1 MLGISDYNEPHTLD
15 LQRMKNQMLMNQKN
29 KMAMTQREKAP
40 EVLMT
45 KLEVKRFDIDNDRP
59 DVIADRYKKQEAL
72 KAHAMLLT
80 KNSIVDD
87 LGFKPMKIKSA
98 TTQKMID
105 EYQAE
110 QNAPVLLNGVS
121 YKYHPTSVDLT
132 MEIPNLNPTGQ
143 YTEAEL
149 DNFKKLKFKDVIEHE
164 KITNSLRDY
173 IPVERQAIADRFNVE
188 KAKTITG
195 IDPQYFENLKTK
207 TNNATYKADQ
217 DKVAVVLGIVL
228 PNKTVAQRKDRLL
241 AEIQKQE
248 ILPSKADLDFQR
260 DNDELERGID
270 ELKRR
275 LMDIE
280 ASIAQI
286 DQDIA
291 NNANIPHENRVEE
304 ERVKK
309 INQQKLAMAV
319 SDLKSLNTGMM
330 VPDQQ
335 IGESE
340 DDYRQRLI
348 AIGTQEVDA
357 ETAEDNANL
366 VNVVRAKGNLRD
378 IISDEGTISTVIKKL
393 SKDEIYIMNK
403 KWDAIKKK
411 YLETYGF
418 NNKQVN
424 DNDIVEFV
432 QQMLDYA
439 GGSDTLLMK
448 VKPEAEAIFAEATPL
463 DTMTDARAIQTTAG
477 DAIKMYALEQHGFK
491 FNRGEGLMN
500 VIANLEALG
509 AQVPLNLIQNLKP
522 AYIKKL
528 QDAGLIRYYNGGG
541 GGGADAGLV
550 VGAGIGRGVSLHEY
564 PRYIKLGAI
573 HIEPASLY
581 YHNVLK
587 IRGNKGRNGEHYRLV
602 GLNDIKVS
610 DILTTIIIKLTNGE
624 KLTKYDINM
633 LDEHDK
639 MILDNLLIVAK
650 LHKSH
655 ESTIDDTVSKL
666 KKKYEILEGEMASG
680 NNNPQLK
687 KELYTVLH
695 QMAHHKVITQGQ
707 AKKYLKEMN
716 EIY

>member
-1 MLGISDYNEPHTLD
+1 
-15 LQRMKNQMLMNQKN
+15 
-29 KMAMTQREKAP
+29 MTQREKAP

-121 YKYHPTSVDLT
+121 YKYHPTSVDLV
-132 MEIPNLNPTGQ
+132 MEKPNLNPTGQ
-143 YTEAEL
+143 YTEAQL
-149 DNFKKLKFKDVIEHE
+149 KNLTKLKFKDVVEY
-164 KITNSLRDY
+164 KTITNRLRDTV
-173 IPVERQAIADRFNVE
+173 PAERQAIKDQYNIDR
-188 KAKTITG
+188 AKKPAIV
-195 IDPQYFENLKTK
+195 DPRYFEKLTTK
-207 TNNATYKADQ
+207 TNDAKHKNIQ
-217 DKVAVVLGIVL
+217 DEVAVVLGIKL
-228 PNKTVAQRKDRLL
+228 KAGTIAERKAVLL

-248 ILPSKADLDFQR
+248 ILPSKADQDFEQRNNILDARIEQM
-260 DNDELERGID
+260 
-270 ELKRR
+270 KQR

-280 ASIAQI
+280 ASTAQI
-286 DQDIA
+286 DRDIA
-291 NNANIPHENRVEE
+291 NNANIPHENRIEE

-439 GGSDTLLMK
+439 GGSDTVLMK

-463 DTMTDARAIQTTAG
+463 DTMTDVQAIQTTAG

-491 FNRGEGLMN
+491 FNRGEGLVN
-500 VIANLEALG
+500 VIENLESLG
-509 AQVPLNLIQNLKP
+509 TEVPSNLIQNLKP

-528 QDAGLIRYYNGGG
+528 KDAGYIAYYNPGGG
-541 GGGADAGLV
+541 GGGG
-550 VGAGIGRGVSLHEY
+550 G
-564 PRYIKLGAI
+564 
-573 HIEPASLY
+573 
-581 YHNVLK
+581 
-587 IRGNKGRNGEHYRLV
+587 GE
-602 GLNDIKVS
+602 
-610 DILTTIIIKLTNGE
+610 
-624 KLTKYDINM
+624 
-633 LDEHDK
+633 
-639 MILDNLLIVAK
+639 
-650 LHKSH
+650 
-655 ESTIDDTVSKL
+655 
-666 KKKYEILEGEMASG
+666 
-680 NNNPQLK
+680 
-687 KELYTVLH
+687 
-695 QMAHHKVITQGQ
+695 
-707 AKKYLKEMN
+707 
-716 EIY
+716 

>member
-1 MLGISDYNEPHTLD
+1 
-15 LQRMKNQMLMNQKN
+15 
-29 KMAMTQREKAP
+29 
-40 EVLMT
+40 
-45 KLEVKRFDIDNDRP
+45 
-59 DVIADRYKKQEAL
+59 
-72 KAHAMLLT
+72 
-80 KNSIVDD
+80 
-87 LGFKPMKIKSA
+87 
-98 TTQKMID
+98 
-105 EYQAE
+105 
-110 QNAPVLLNGVS
+110 
-121 YKYHPTSVDLT
+121 
-132 MEIPNLNPTGQ
+132 
-143 YTEAEL
+143 
-149 DNFKKLKFKDVIEHE
+149 
-164 KITNSLRDY
+164 
-173 IPVERQAIADRFNVE
+173 
-188 KAKTITG
+188 
-195 IDPQYFENLKTK
+195 
-207 TNNATYKADQ
+207 
-217 DKVAVVLGIVL
+217 
-228 PNKTVAQRKDRLL
+228 
-241 AEIQKQE
+241 
-248 ILPSKADLDFQR
+248 
-260 DNDELERGID
+260 
-270 ELKRR
+270 
-275 LMDIE
+275 
-280 ASIAQI
+280 
-286 DQDIA
+286 
-291 NNANIPHENRVEE
+291 
-304 ERVKK
+304 
-309 INQQKLAMAV
+309 MAV

-439 GGSDTLLMK
+439 GGSDTVLMK

-463 DTMTDARAIQTTAG
+463 DAMTDVQAIQTTAG

-509 AQVPLNLIQNLKP
+509 TQVPLNLIQNLKP

-528 QDAGLIRYYNGGG
+528 QDAGFIGYYNGGG
-541 GGGADAGLV
+541 GGGADAGVV
-550 VGAGIGRGVSLHEY
+550 VGAGVGRGVSLHEY

-581 YHNVLK
+581 YHNILK

-666 KKKYEILEGEMASG
+666 KNRYEILEGEMASG

>member
-121 YKYHPTSVDLT
+121 YKYHPTSVDLV
-132 MEIPNLNPTGQ
+132 MEKPNLNPTGQ
-143 YTEAEL
+143 YTEAQL
-149 DNFKKLKFKDVIEHE
+149 KNFKKIKFKDVIEHK
-164 KITNSLRDY
+164 KITNSLRDDVP
-173 IPVERQAIADRFNVE
+173 IERRRLADQFNIEKAKLPVGNDQAVYDRLIIDTNHAKHNPELETVAKALGHTLIKKSIADR
-188 KAKTITG
+188 KA
-195 IDPQYFENLKTK
+195 E
-207 TNNATYKADQ
+207 
-217 DKVAVVLGIVL
+217 
-228 PNKTVAQRKDRLL
+228 LL
-241 AEIQKQE
+241 AVIKKQ
-248 ILPSKADLDFQR
+248 SKHATTIDMAFEQA
-260 DNDELERGID
+260 NDELDRGID
-270 ELKRR
+270 ELKQR

-280 ASIAQI
+280 ASTAQI
-286 DQDIA
+286 DRDIA

-418 NNKQVN
+418 NNKQVD

-432 QQMLDYA
+432 QQMLAYA

-463 DTMTDARAIQTTAG
+463 DAMTDVEAIQTTAG
-477 DAIKMYALEQHGFK
+477 DAIKFFALQQHGFK

-509 AQVPLNLIQNLKP
+509 TQVPLNLIQNLRP

-528 QDAGLIRYYNGGG
+528 QDAGFIGYYNGGG
-541 GGGADAGLV
+541 GGGADAGVV
-550 VGAGIGRGVSLHEY
+550 VGAGVGRGVSLHEY

-581 YHNVLK
+581 YHNILK

-666 KKKYEILEGEMASG
+666 KNRYEILEGEMASG